1 MVNIGQMY
9 RAYLR
14 WLPGFSIGFWTAGW
28 TTLVAQG
35 PTEKSYR
42 IQKITGSCELD
53 GLALE
58 TFWQS
63 TEVASGFHQK
73 FPSDSLPFSQPTE
86 VRLAYDQKNIYLH
99 ARCGET
105 VRKPYV
111 VQSLKRDFDMWNSDC
126 FVVYFDTYNDKT
138 NAFCFVVNPYNAQ
151 AEIFLQNGGGFGGLE
166 PRWDNRWFSAV
177 HRDSLGWQAEIK
189 IPFKTLR
196 YKAGNTLWRVN
207 FVRVCLNINE
217 EGCWS
222 PIPVNF
228 GRTSLAFSGRLEWPE
243 PPPPPRFNAAL
254 IPYALG
260 GLQTSF
266 TGQPTRYQPLWGLG
280 ADAKISLTP
289 SLNLDLTANP
299 DFSQVDVDRQI
310 TNLTRFS
317 LFFPEQRQFFIEN
330 SDLFARFGFTR
341 IRPFFSRQI
350 GLYNGQAVPILGG
363 VRLSGKVNRRWR
375 VGAMDIQTAGRG
387 DLNLRPQN
395 YLVAAVQRLVFNR
408 SNIGFIFVNRQA
420 FEGPRLLKSDYNR
433 IVGLDYDLASR
444 DNVWTGKFFF
454 HHSLQPGTLRDA
466 YAHASYL
473 GYNTRHWSIMWNHE
487 YVGRSY
493 TADVGF
499 VPRQFHLDSKNNR
512 LVRLAYW
519 RLEPSVAYIF
529 YPENSRIFSISPQL
543 YFNWYADSSFSPT
556 DAQITPSLTI
566 TFLNTAVFSA
576 GFNENFTR
584 LLFDADITGKLPL
597 PLPRGGYH
605 YRTGFVKFE
614 SNKRKLFTYNLNIYG
629 GSYFNGHI
637 LGLGGQMGYR
647 VQPWG
652 NFSLR
657 FTYDDVMLPAP
668 YGRKPLTLVGPTL
681 EITPRNN
688 IFFTTFIQ
696 YNTQISNLN
705 VTARLQWRFAPMSD
719 VFLVYTDNYGTEK
732 WDIRSRGVV
741 LKVVYWL
748 GL

>member
-1 MVNIGQMY
+1 MKQNYGAVLQSMWLIIGGLLTVRCVASQKFGD
-9 RAYLR
+9 RAYEMR
-14 WLPGFSIGFWTAGW
+14 PVT
-28 TTLVAQG
+28 G
-35 PTEKSYR
+35 P
-42 IQKITGSCELD
+42 CVLD
-53 GLALE
+53 GLATE
-58 TFWQS
+58 PFWQQVP
-63 TEVASGFHQK
+63 VAGDFWQK
-73 FPSDSLPFSQPTE
+73 FPADTVPFSQPTE
-86 VRLAYDQKNIYLH
+86 VRLAFDQKNIYLH
-99 ARCGET
+99 VRCGET

-177 HRDSLGWQAEIK
+177 HRDSTGWQAEMR

-196 YKAGNTLWRVN
+196 YKAGSTLWRVN

-228 GRTSLAFSGRLEWPE
+228 GRTSLAFTGELRWSQ
-243 PPPPPRFNAAL
+243 PPPPPRFNGAL

-260 GLQTSF
+260 GLQATFTS
-266 TGQPTRYQPLWGLG
+266 QPARYQPLWGVG
-280 ADAKISLTP
+280 TDAKLSLGP
-289 SLNLDLTANP
+289 SLNLDLTVNP
-299 DFSQVDVDRQI
+299 DFSQVDVDRQL

-330 SDLFARFGFTR
+330 SDLFARFGFTK

-350 GLYNGQAVPILGG
+350 GLYNGQAIPILGG
-363 VRLSGKVNRRWR
+363 ARLTGKLSRRWR
-375 VGAMDIQTAGRG
+375 IGAMDIQTSGRS
-387 DLNLRPQN
+387 DLGLKPQN
-395 YLVAAVQRLVFNR
+395 YLVAALQRLVFNR
-408 SNIGFIFVNRQA
+408 SNVGMIFVNRQA
-420 FEGPRLLKSDYNR
+420 FDGVRPLGNDYNR
-433 IVGLDYDLASR
+433 IIGVDYDLASR

-454 HHSLQPGTLRDA
+454 HHSFQPGSLNDS

-473 GYNTRHWSIMWNHE
+473 GYNTRRWSLMWNHE
-487 YVGRSY
+487 YVGRQY

-499 VPRQFHLDSKNNR
+499 VPRQYHLDSQNNTLR
-512 LVRLAYW
+512 KLAYW
-519 RLEPSVAYIF
+519 RLEPSVAHIF
-529 YPENSRIFSISPQL
+529 YPEGGKIFSISPQL
-543 YFNWYADSSFSPT
+543 YFNWYADSTFSPT
-556 DAQITPSLTI
+556 DAVLTPSLNI
-566 TFLNTAVFSA
+566 TFLNTAVFSF
-576 GFNENFTR
+576 GYNENFTR
-584 LLFDADITGKLPL
+584 LLFDADITGKLSA
-597 PLPRGGYH
+597 PLPRGSYH

-614 SNKRKLFTYNLNIYG
+614 SNKRRLFTYALNLSG

-647 VQPWG
+647 IQPWA
-652 NFSLR
+652 NLSLR
-657 FTYDDVMLPAP
+657 FTYDDVRLPSP
-668 YGRKPLTLVGPTL
+668 YGRSPLTLIGPTL
-681 EITPRNN
+681 EFTPRNN
-688 IFFTTFIQ
+688 LFFTTFIQ

-705 VTARLQWRFAPMSD
+705 ITARLQWRFAPMSD
-719 VFLVYTDNYGTEK
+719 VFLVYTDNYGTEA
-732 WDIRSRGVV
+732 WNVRSRGVV

>member
-1 MVNIGQMY
+1 MY

-14 WLPGFSIGFWTAGW
+14 WLPGLFIGFWTAGW

-73 FPSDSLPFSQPTE
+73 FPSDSLPFRQPTE

-111 VQSLKRDFDMWNSDC
+111 VQSLKRDFDIWNSDC

-350 GLYNGQAVPILGG
+350 GLYNDQAIPILGG
-363 VRLSGKVNRRWR
+363 VRLSGKVNRQWR

-433 IVGLDYDLASR
+433 TLGLDYDLASR

-556 DAQITPSLTI
+556 DAQITPSLTL

-732 WDIRSRGVV
+732 WDVRSRGVV